1 MNLFEALRLR
11 GDWEEIVAYRK
22 AYDLPHY
29 NGTIDNLYYFID
41 HGDKK
46 NRFRKNFEE
55 AMQIAK
61 TIVEYY
67 ENEKTNLSGVSGET
81 VEAV

>member
-1 MNLFEALRLR
+1 MNIFEIMRLR
-11 GDWEEIVAYRK
+11 SDWEEIVSYRK
-22 AYDLPHY
+22 TYDLPHY
-29 NGTIDNLYYFID
+29 EGNIDNLYYFIQ
-41 HGDKK
+41 HGAKK

-55 AMQIAK
+55 AMAIAK

-67 ENEKTNLSGVSGET
+67 ENEKTNLSSVSWEE